1 MNIIDKVIQI
11 KIDLGCIDRY
21 DALVDIKRTVD
32 ELGIYYTAKRY
43 NVLVN
48 ESGEDFA
55 MQFMS
60 AYNNEVKY
68 TY

>member
-1 MNIIDKVIQI
+1 MELNKVIEI

-21 DALVDIKRTVD
+21 DALVDIKRTID
-32 ELGIYYTAKRY
+32 EIGIYDTAKRY

-48 ESGEDFA
+48 DSGEEFD

-60 AYNNEVKY
+60 AYNNEVRY